1 MLDKTDFAKLK
12 NHQEVLAGHKANL
25 LFSDFKNRKI
35 VFLGDKRML
44 VNFRLRKMKAEFLN
58 MPELAQCC
66 SLADIVPPFQV

>member
-1 MLDKTDFAKLK
+1 LVFITQYLK
-12 NHQEVLAGHKANL
+12 SL
-25 LFSDFKNRKI
+25 KI
-35 VFLGDKRML
+35 VFLGGKRIL